1 MRYWLHHCERRFEP
15 RQQIRCRKITQHAAF
30 SHNLSLI
37 THHQK
42 GSSSVR
48 ILVTGSC
55 GRIGQFVVADLVAAG
70 HDVYGVDI
78 LPSAISDQHRYLRA
92 DLTDAGEAYQAVAW
106 GQPNAVIHLAA
117 WPNAGMVPDTRTYAD
132 NVGGTYNLF
141 KACADLG
148 VKRVVSASTNQIYGL
163 AGAPPVYVPVDE
175 AHPLRP
181 INSYAL
187 SKIAGEQAAD
197 FFVQNH
203 GMTILSF
210 RFMGVRPPHQIAAE
224 IEQMQADPASGARL
238 LWTRTDAR
246 DAAMAC
252 RLAVEVESVESGPY
266 NITGAQTVL
275 NQSTVELIECYFGKR
290 TEVRALQEGS
300 ESPLSCAKAKHAFGY
315 APRYVWRPNR
325 SFED

>member
-1 MRYWLHHCERRFEP
+1 MR
-15 RQQIRCRKITQHAAF
+15 
-30 SHNLSLI
+30 
-37 THHQK
+37 
-42 GSSSVR
+42 V
-48 ILVTGSC
+48 LVTGSR
-55 GRIGQFVVADLVAAG
+55 GRIGQYVVDELVAAG
-70 HDVYGVDI
+70 HSVQGVDI
-78 LPSAISDQHRYLRA
+78 LSSAISGDHRYLRA

-106 GQPNAVIHLAA
+106 SQPEAVIHLAA
-117 WPNAGMVPDTRTYAD
+117 WPNAGMVPDTRTYTD
-132 NVGGTYNLF
+132 NVGSTYNLF

-210 RFMGVRPPHQIAAE
+210 RFMGVRPPHQIAGE
-224 IEQMQADPASGARL
+224 IEQMQTDPASGARL

-252 RLAVEVESVESGPY
+252 RLAVEAKSVEPGPY
-266 NITGAQTVL
+266 NITGSQIVL
-275 NQSTVELIECYFGKR
+275 HEPTAELVERYFGDR
-290 TEVRALQEGS
+290 TEVRRRLKGND
-300 ESPLSCAKAKHAFGY
+300 SPLSCAKAKRAFDY
-315 APRYVWRPNR
+315 APRYIWRPDH
-325 SFED
+325 SYEE